1 MELTL
6 KRQHY
11 TTTTTLGT
19 LEVDGKFFSFV
30 LEDVVRDSDES
41 KIWGKTA
48 IPSGKYHLIITM
60 SPKFKRMMPL
70 LVDVPGFSGVRIHGG
85 NTHEHTH
92 GCPLIA
98 KNIVSEERIQGSM
111 EHELTALL
119 IASKEDHHITIQD
132 LEHDVDFVK
141 KYKK

>member
-11 TTTTTLGT
+11 TPDTTLGT
-19 LEVDGKFFSFV
+19 LDVNGKFFSFV
-30 LEDVVRDSDES
+30 LEDVVRDSDEE
-41 KIWGKTA
+41 KVWGKTA
-48 IPSGKYHLIITM
+48 IQSGRYKVIVTR

-70 LVDVPGFSGVRIHGG
+70 LVNVPGFSGIRMHGG

-98 KNIVSEERIQGSM
+98 KNLVSEERIQGSM
-111 EHELTALL
+111 ESELTALL
-119 IASKEDHHITIQD
+119 IASKEDHYITIQD
-132 LEHDVDFVK
+132 LEHDIDFIKNNK
-141 KYKK
+141 K